1 MMAFSRGRVVMWNDV
16 NLKVLSGM
24 RAALTPRN
32 AATLDDFAN
41 ARNAS
46 LLRRLY
52 LIRRSGVYRQSA
64 LENIGLFVGAL
75 FGRL

>member
-1 MMAFSRGRVVMWNDV
+1 MWNDV
-16 NLKVLSGM
+16 NLKVLSSM
-24 RAALTPRN
+24 RASFTPGN

-52 LIRRSGVYRQSA
+52 LIWRSGVYRQSTI
-64 LENIGLFVGAL
+64 ENIGLFVGAL

>member
-1 MMAFSRGRVVMWNDV
+1 VERREPKGAERDARG
-16 NLKVLSGM
+16 
-24 RAALTPRN
+24 LTPGN

-46 LLRRLY
+46 FLRRLY
-52 LIRRSGVYRQSA
+52 LIRRAGVYRQST
-64 LENIGLFVGAL
+64 LENIGLLVGAL

>member
-1 MMAFSRGRVVMWNDV
+1 MWNDV
-16 NLKVLSGM
+16 NLKVLCGM
-24 RAALTPRN
+24 RSVFTPGN

-41 ARNAS
+41 ARNVS

-52 LIRRSGVYRQSA
+52 LIRRSGVYRQST
-64 LENIGLFVGAL
+64 LENVGLFVGAL